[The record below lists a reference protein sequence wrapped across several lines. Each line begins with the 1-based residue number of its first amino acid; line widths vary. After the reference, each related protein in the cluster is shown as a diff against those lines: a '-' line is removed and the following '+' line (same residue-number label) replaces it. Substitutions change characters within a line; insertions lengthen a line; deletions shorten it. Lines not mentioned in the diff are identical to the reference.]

1 MSSLKSFSTETS
13 ERYAR
18 ALFELAKE
26 KSELES
32 IEHNAKNLIEL
43 YNKSEDLKNFF
54 KNPTKDLK
62 VQDQAIDKISEMM
75 KFSKTFKN
83 FLLVL
88 VKKRR
93 IFFLSKIIQSFI
105 ELISKKKGELR
116 ASLIS
121 SKNLTKD
128 ELKKIGE
135 ELSKAIGFSINLDY
149 KLDENLIGGLKIQV
163 GSLMID
169 SSIKNKLKK
178 YEQLMVEN

>member
-26 KSELES
+26 NSELDL
-32 IEHNAKNLIEL
+32 IERNAENLIEL
-43 YNKSEDLKNFF
+43 YDKSEDLKNFI

-75 KFSKTFKN
+75 KFTKTFKN

-88 VKKRR
+88 VQKRR
-93 IFFLSKIIQSFI
+93 IFFLSKIIKSFT
-105 ELISKKKGELR
+105 ELISKKKGELS
-116 ASLIS
+116 ASLES
-121 SKNLTKD
+121 SKKLSSED
-128 ELKKIGE
+128 IVKITDA
-135 ELSKAIGFSINLDY
+135 LSEAVGSVINFTY
-149 KLDENLIGGLKIQV
+149 KVDPSLIGGIKVQI

-178 YEQLMVEN
+178 YQQLMIEK

>member
-43 YNKSEDLKNFF
+43 YDKSEDLKNFF

-93 IFFLSKIIQSFI
+93 IFF
-105 ELISKKKGELR
+105 
-116 ASLIS
+116 
-121 SKNLTKD
+121 
-128 ELKKIGE
+128 
-135 ELSKAIGFSINLDY
+135 
-149 KLDENLIGGLKIQV
+149 
-163 GSLMID
+163 
-169 SSIKNKLKK
+169 
-178 YEQLMVEN
+178 